1 MNKSLSITLES
12 DLDELER
19 VNAFLQQITDI
30 IELDSSTGHN
40 IMLVLTEAVANAIL
54 HGNRED
60 PEKTVSV
67 TAHITTNL
75 LKIVVKDQG
84 SGFDPEKIPD
94 PRKEENLLKSSG
106 RGVWLMKE
114 FSDKLIYS
122 DSGTRV
128 ELHFHV

>member
-1 MNKSLSITLES
+1 MNKSLSITLAS

-19 VNAFLQQITDI
+19 VDSFLQQITGFTG
-30 IELDSSTGHN
+30 LDPSKEHN

-60 PEKTVSV
+60 PEKTIEIE
-67 TAHITTNL
+67 ALITSNL
-75 LKIVVKDQG
+75 LKITVQDQG
-84 SGFDPEKIPD
+84 SGFDPETVPD

-114 FSDKLIYS
+114 FSDKVIYS
-122 DSGTRV
+122 DNGRRV
-128 ELHFHV
+128 ELHFHK